1 MELREWRRARA
12 PKRTLDELS
21 EMTGIPVS
29 SLSRIERGEQ
39 WPTSEQVLAI
49 VKATDGQ
56 VSAEDLAAFH
66 AEKKSAQPDPQAS
79 AAE

>member
-1 MELREWRRARA
+1 MELREWRLAHT
-12 PKRTLDELS
+12 PKRTLDDLSELS
-21 EMTGIPVS
+21 GIPVS

-49 VKATDGQ
+49 VKATDGA
-56 VSAEDLAAFH
+56 VTAEELAALH
-66 AEKKSAQPDPQAS
+66 ARTKATQPDQHE